1 MDKRRFIKS
10 LGALS
15 FSPLISASELSD
27 FKPISKN
34 LPFINNEDELWKT
47 VRSHYTLKDEYINLE
62 SGYYN
67 IIPSPILDHFISHV
81 KHVNIEGSYYMR
93 KDLNKNK
100 DRVTSELA
108 NLVGSTPDQIA
119 ITRNA
124 TESLDL
130 VISGFPWKKGDE
142 AIYAKQDYGTMK
154 EMFEQISDRYGV
166 VNKIISVPNHPKNDE
181 EIVSLYESQ
190 ITSKTKLIM
199 VCHMINIT
207 GQILP
212 IKKICEMAHSYG
224 VEVMVDG
231 AHCVGHFDFSIDEFN
246 CDYYGSSLHKWLATP
261 LGAGLLYVNKNK
273 THRIWPLLANGNTDK
288 TDIKRLNHIG
298 THPVHTDLAISN
310 SIDYLK
316 WIGMERKEKRMRFLQ
331 RYWSDKLRNVKN
343 VIVNTPKDIERSCG
357 IGNVG
362 LTNMSPSRME
372 DLLFEKYNIFT
383 VAIDY
388 ANVKG
393 CRISPNIFTT
403 TEELDSFVKAVKE
416 MALV

>member
-67 IIPSPILDHFISHV
+67 IIPNPILDHFISHV

-130 VISGFPWKKGDE
+130 VISGFPWKNGDE

-212 IKKICEMAHSYG
+212 IKKICEMAHGYG

-231 AHCVGHFDFSIDEFN
+231 AHCVGHFDFSIDDFN

-343 VIVNTPKDIERSCG
+343 VIVNTPQDIYRSCG

-362 LTNMSPSRME
+362 LTNMSPSKME

>member
-231 AHCVGHFDFSIDEFN
+231 AHCVGHFDFSIDDFN

-288 TDIKRLNHIG
+288 SDIKRLNHIG

-310 SIDYLK
+310 SIDYIK
-316 WIGMERKEKRMRFLQ
+316 WIGMERKENRMRFLQ
-331 RYWSDKLRNVKN
+331 RYWSDQLRNIKN
-343 VIVNTPKDIERSCG
+343 VVVNTPIDMQRSCG

-362 LTNMSPSRME
+362 LTNMSPSKME
-372 DLLFEKYNIFT
+372 NILFDKYNIFT

-403 TEELDSFVKAVKE
+403 TEELDIFVKAVKE
-416 MALV
+416 MSLV

>member
-67 IIPSPILDHFISHV
+67 IIPNPILDHFISHV

-231 AHCVGHFDFSIDEFN
+231 AHCVGHFDFSIDDFN

-403 TEELDSFVKAVKE
+403 TEELDSFIKAVKE

>member
-15 FSPLISASELSD
+15 FSPLISANQLSD
-27 FKPISKN
+27 FKPISKI
-34 LPFINNEDELWKT
+34 LPVINNEDDLWDT
-47 VRSHYTLKDEYINLE
+47 VRSHYTLKEEYINLE

-67 IIPSPILDHFISHV
+67 IIPNPILEHFINHV
-81 KHVNIEGSYYMR
+81 KHVNIEGSFYMR
-93 KDLNKNK
+93 KNLNKNK
-100 DRVTSELA
+100 DRVTHELA
-108 NLVGSTPDQIA
+108 NLVGSSPDQIA

-154 EMFEQISDRYGV
+154 EMFEQISNRYGV
-166 VNKIISVPNHPKNDE
+166 VNKVISVPNHPKNDD

-212 IKKICEMAHSYG
+212 VKKICEMAHSYG

-231 AHCVGHFDFSIDEFN
+231 AHCVGHFDFSIDDFN

-273 THRIWPLLANGNTDK
+273 THRIWPLLANGNTNK
-288 TDIKRLNHIG
+288 SDIKRLNHIG

-316 WIGMERKEKRMRFLQ
+316 WIGMGRKEKRMRFLQ
-331 RYWSDKLRNVKN
+331 RYWSNKLRNVKN
-343 VIVNTPKDIERSCG
+343 VIVNTPLDIDRSCG

-362 LTNMSPSRME
+362 LTNMNPSKME
-372 DLLFEKYNIFT
+372 DLLFEKYKIFT

-403 TEELDSFVKAVKE
+403 TKELDSFVDAVKE
-416 MALV
+416 LSLV

>member
-15 FSPLISASELSD
+15 FSPFISANQLSD
-27 FKPISKN
+27 FKPISKI
-34 LPFINNEDELWKT
+34 LPVINNEDELWDT
-47 VRSHYTLKDEYINLE
+47 VRSHYTLKEEYINLE

-67 IIPSPILDHFISHV
+67 IIPNPILEHFINHV
-81 KHVNIEGSYYMR
+81 KHVNIEGSFYMR
-93 KDLNKNK
+93 KNLNKNK

-154 EMFEQISDRYGV
+154 EMFEQISNRYGV
-166 VNKIISVPNHPKNDE
+166 VNKVISVPNHPKNDD

-190 ITSKTKLIM
+190 ITNKTKLIM

-212 IKKICEMAHSYG
+212 IKKICEMAHNYG

-231 AHCVGHFDFSIDEFN
+231 AHCVGHFDFSIDDFN

-273 THRIWPLLANGNTDK
+273 THKIWPLLANGNTNK
-288 TDIKRLNHIG
+288 SDIKRLNHIG

-343 VIVNTPKDIERSCG
+343 VIVNTPLDINRSCG

-362 LTNMSPSRME
+362 LTNISPSKME
-372 DLLFEKYNIFT
+372 DLLFQKYKIFT

-403 TEELDSFVKAVKE
+403 TKELDSFVNAVKE
-416 MALV
+416 LSLV